1 MSTDMPH
8 NKKVANSIF
17 SRMALNIKPRKDGIQ
32 FSAIIQPRSSKNKI
46 CGLHGE
52 SLKIRLTSP
61 PVDGKANKMCVK
73 LLAKMLSVSPSR
85 IVIVSGHT
93 GRNKIIRVEG
103 INTSEFLT
111 KILLS
116 DESDS

>member
-1 MSTDMPH
+1 MT
-8 NKKVANSIF
+8 
-17 SRMALNIKPRKDGIQ
+17 LNIKPHADGIQ

-46 CGLHGE
+46 CGPYGE

-73 LLAKMLSVSPSR
+73 LIAKMLCVSPSQ
-85 IVIVSGHT
+85 IFIVSGHT

-103 INTSEFLT
+103 INTHEFLK
-111 KILLS
+111 KIPQPAENNS
-116 DESDS
+116 